1 MDQMNPIN
9 QINQMNLSP
18 DITTI
23 KPSILYYGTSVILLN
38 TLNEDGT
45 TNISPISS
53 SWALGDCLVLG
64 IGIGGKAFENMKRH
78 PECVINV
85 PGPSMWENVE
95 RLAPYTGKHP
105 VPAEKK
111 QNGFTYQKDKYEVSG
126 LTSVDSKRVK
136 PARIREC
143 PIQIEAEVRDIRI
156 PDHSPYFAIIETQAV
171 QVHVHQDKLLG
182 ENHIDPTK
190 WSPLI
195 YNFRHYFGLGDHL
208 GKTFRS
214 ET

>member
-1 MDQMNPIN
+1 MDPMNPIN
-9 QINQMNLSP
+9 QMNRTPSIKTIN
-18 DITTI
+18 
-23 KPSILYYGTSVILLN
+23 PSILYYGTPVILLN

-53 SWALGDCLVLG
+53 SWALGDCVVLG
-64 IGIGGKAFENMKRH
+64 IGTGGKALENMERH

-95 RLAPYTGKHP
+95 RLAPFTGKNP
-105 VPAEKK
+105 VPAEKEK
-111 QNGFTYQKDKYEVSG
+111 NGFSYQKDKYEISG
-126 LTSVDSKRVK
+126 LAAIESNRVK
-136 PARIREC
+136 PTRIREC
-143 PIQIEAEVRDIRI
+143 PIQIEAKVKEMRI
-156 PDHSPYFAIIETQAV
+156 PDHSPYFAIVETQAI
-171 QVHVHQDKLLG
+171 QVHVHQDIILG
-182 ENHIDPTK
+182 ENHIDPAK

-195 YNFRHYFGLGDHL
+195 YNFRHYFGLGEHL

>member
-1 MDQMNPIN
+1 MDPMNPIN
-9 QINQMNLSP
+9 QMNRTPSIKTIN
-18 DITTI
+18 
-23 KPSILYYGTSVILLN
+23 PSILYYGTPVILLN

-53 SWALGDCLVLG
+53 SWALGDCVVLG
-64 IGIGGKAFENMKRH
+64 IGTGGKALENMERH

-95 RLAPYTGKHP
+95 RLAPFTGKNP
-105 VPAEKK
+105 VPAEKEK
-111 QNGFTYQKDKYEVSG
+111 NGFSYQKDKYEISG
-126 LTSVDSKRVK
+126 LAAIESNRVK
-136 PARIREC
+136 PTRIREC
-143 PIQIEAEVRDIRI
+143 PIQIEAKVKEMRI
-156 PDHSPYFAIIETQAV
+156 PDHSPYFAIVETQAI
-171 QVHVHQDKLLG
+171 QVHVHQDMILG
-182 ENHIDPTK
+182 ENHIDPAK

-195 YNFRHYFGLGDHL
+195 YNFRHYFGLGEHL

>member
-1 MDQMNPIN
+1 MYPMNHN
-9 QINQMNLSP
+9 QDMK
-18 DITTI
+18 TI
-23 KPSILYYGTSVILLN
+23 KPSILYYGTPVILLN

-105 VPAEKK
+105 VPAEKQ
-111 QNGFTYQKDKYEVSG
+111 QNGFTYQKDKYAISG
-126 LTSVDSKRVK
+126 LTSVDSKSVK

-143 PIQIEAEVRDIRI
+143 PIQIEAEVRDIRV
-156 PDHSPYFAIIETQAV
+156 PEHAPYFAIVETQAV
-171 QVHVHQDKLLG
+171 QVHVHQDMILG

-208 GKTFRS
+208 GKTFRA

>member
-1 MDQMNPIN
+1 MDPLNHN
-9 QINQMNLSP
+9 QDMK
-18 DITTI
+18 TI
-23 KPSILYYGTSVILLN
+23 KPSILYYGTPVILLN

-78 PECVINV
+78 PECAINV

-105 VPAEKK
+105 VPTEKE
-111 QNGFTYQKDKYEVSG
+111 QNGFTYQKDKYAISG
-126 LTSVDSKRVK
+126 LTLVDSKSVK

-156 PDHSPYFAIIETQAV
+156 PEHAPYFAIVETQAV
-171 QVHVHQDKLLG
+171 QVHVHQDMILG
-182 ENHIDPTK
+182 ENHIDPAK

-195 YNFRHYFGLGDHL
+195 YNFRHYFGLGEHL
-208 GKTFRS
+208 GKTFRA

>member
-1 MDQMNPIN
+1 MNHN
-9 QINQMNLSP
+9 QDMK
-18 DITTI
+18 TI
-23 KPSILYYGTSVILLN
+23 KPSILYYGTPVILLN

-95 RLAPYTGKHP
+95 RLAPYTGKHS
-105 VPAEKK
+105 VPAEKQ
-111 QNGFTYQKDKYEVSG
+111 QNGFTYQKDKYAISG
-126 LTSVDSKRVK
+126 LTSVDSKSVK

-156 PDHSPYFAIIETQAV
+156 PEHAPYFAIVETQAV
-171 QVHVHQDKLLG
+171 QVHVHQDMILG

-208 GKTFRS
+208 GKTFRA

>member
-1 MDQMNPIN
+1 MDPLNPIN
-9 QINQMNLSP
+9 QMNYSPSIKTIN
-18 DITTI
+18 
-23 KPSILYYGTSVILLN
+23 PSILYYGTPVILLN

-53 SWALGDCLVLG
+53 SWALGDCVVLG
-64 IGIGGKAFENMKRH
+64 IGTGGKALENMERH

-95 RLAPYTGKHP
+95 RLAPFTGKNP
-105 VPAEKK
+105 VPVEKEK
-111 QNGFTYQKDKYEVSG
+111 NGFSYQKDKYEISK
-126 LTSVDSKRVK
+126 LTAIDSNRVK
-136 PARIREC
+136 PTRIREC
-143 PIQIEAEVRDIRI
+143 PIQIEATVKEIRI
-156 PDHSPYFAIIETQAV
+156 PDHSPYFAIVETQAV
-171 QVHVHQDKLLG
+171 QVHVHQDMIRG
-182 ENHIDPTK
+182 ENHIDPAK

-195 YNFRHYFGLGDHL
+195 YNFRHYFGLGEHL